1 MPTTTMTGVTEVL
14 WLGLLLGVGSA
25 LAVGPIFVVI
35 VQQAAT
41 SGFAA
46 SFRVILGS
54 ATADL
59 LLLLPALAFTWVL
72 GSAQQGALWVGA
84 VGAVFLCWL
93 AWQAARDAVAL
104 WRQHRRLVAD
114 GRWAFWK
121 GVAGNLANP
130 LTWTFWLATGTP
142 AMLAARRA
150 GGMAGLALFTA
161 TWVLVASGL
170 EGGIALA
177 VARSHS
183 LAGGRAPAGGR
194 PPVPYPRA
202 PRPPPG
208 GQRAQDDPGHDQP
221 GPGQLGRVEALA
233 EQHPGERDREH
244 RLGGG
249 GDPGGGGACYPARP
263 HPRGQGERHQGA
275 DQADPEDGGRHLGI
289 GQGRHRP
296 RPPGDAHRPDGHRD
310 QEPPEQGGRR
320 LGPPPPRPLGR
331 HQVGG
336 EQHWRAQ

>member
-1 MPTTTMTGVTEVL
+1 MTEVL

-59 LLLLPALAFTWVL
+59 LLLLPALAFSWVL
-72 GSAQQGALWVGA
+72 RSVEQGALWVGA
-84 VGAVFLCWL
+84 VGAAFLCWL

-104 WRQHRRLVAD
+104 WREDAARALRAD

-161 TWVLVASGL
+161 TWFLVASGL
-170 EGGIALA
+170 EAVIALA
-177 VARSHS
+177 VARSHRLVGS
-183 LAGGRAPAGGR
+183 RGQAGFTAVSAVAFLCLAATLVA
-194 PPVPYPRA
+194 
-202 PRPPPG
+202 
-208 GQRAQDDPGHDQP
+208 
-221 GPGQLGRVEALA
+221 
-233 EQHPGERDREH
+233 RDVLP
-244 RLGGG
+244 RLG
-249 GDPGGGGACYPARP
+249 
-263 HPRGQGERHQGA
+263 
-275 DQADPEDGGRHLGI
+275 
-289 GQGRHRP
+289 
-296 RPPGDAHRPDGHRD
+296 
-310 QEPPEQGGRR
+310 
-320 LGPPPPRPLGR
+320 
-331 HQVGG
+331 
-336 EQHWRAQ
+336 

>member
-1 MPTTTMTGVTEVL
+1 MTGVTEVL

-59 LLLLPALAFTWVL
+59 ILLVPALAFTWVL
-72 GSAQQGALWVGA
+72 RSVDQGALWVGA
-84 VGAVFLCWL
+84 VGAGFLCWL

-104 WRQHRRLVAD
+104 WREDRRLHAD

-150 GGMAGLALFTA
+150 GGLAGLALFTA
-161 TWVLVASGL
+161 TWFLVASGL
-170 EGGIALA
+170 EAVIALA
-177 VARSHS
+177 VARSHRLVGS
-183 LAGGRAPAGGR
+183 RGQAWFTAVSAVAFLCLAATLVA
-194 PPVPYPRA
+194 
-202 PRPPPG
+202 
-208 GQRAQDDPGHDQP
+208 
-221 GPGQLGRVEALA
+221 
-233 EQHPGERDREH
+233 RDVLP
-244 RLGGG
+244 RLG
-249 GDPGGGGACYPARP
+249 
-263 HPRGQGERHQGA
+263 
-275 DQADPEDGGRHLGI
+275 
-289 GQGRHRP
+289 
-296 RPPGDAHRPDGHRD
+296 
-310 QEPPEQGGRR
+310 
-320 LGPPPPRPLGR
+320 
-331 HQVGG
+331 
-336 EQHWRAQ
+336 